1 MAAGQTNAGKTSV
14 VFNPYWFCQVS
25 WLSHL
30 PSGSSEADRPGCR
43 ENIGGAI
50 GLLIMWPMRET
61 NTRAL
66 DE

>member
-1 MAAGQTNAGKTSV
+1 
-14 VFNPYWFCQVS
+14 
-25 WLSHL
+25 L